1 MEINEKI
8 LLEYKSK
15 LLEEEKS
22 IETIYKYLSNIKEF
36 DVWNKNQNISKQVFI
51 DYKNYLIK
59 SKLNPATIN
68 SKLSALNGLL
78 KYFGL
83 SEYCVKF
90 LKIQKKVFQSE
101 NRELTKHDYE
111 KLVETAYKQN
121 KEQLA
126 LIIQTIGGTG
136 IRVSELKYIT
146 KEAVFNGRANIHLK
160 GKERTILIPK
170 TLKKKLI
177 TFIKKNGIEKEVF
190 ITKNNTPLDRKQI
203 WRQMKQ
209 LCKTANVDE
218 KKVFPHNL
226 RHLFAVTFYKI
237 NKDIAKL
244 ADVLGHSSINTTR
257 IYLIS
262 TGKEHLNLLEK
273 LQLVS

>member
-1 MEINEKI
+1 MELNENI
-8 LLEYKSK
+8 ILEYKSK

-22 IETIYKYLSNIKEF
+22 IETIVKYLADIREF
-36 DVWNKNQNISKQVFI
+36 LQWNSDDIIDKQKFI
-51 DYKNYLIK
+51 DYKAYLIQK
-59 SKLNPATIN
+59 ELNPATIN

-78 KYFGL
+78 KYLEL

-90 LKIQKKVFQSE
+90 LKIQKKVFQAE

-111 KLVETAYKQN
+111 KLIETAYKQN

-146 KEAVFNGRANIHLK
+146 KEAVLNGRANIHLK

-218 KKVFPHNL
+218 RKVFPHNL

-244 ADVLGHSSINTTR
+244 ADILGHSSINTTR

-262 TGKEHLNLLEK
+262 TGREHLNLLEK